1 MLRFLQKREH
11 QSPTSTPSNSGHCAV
26 EYSDLL
32 CVMLIWLNGWKAPQ
46 APQRHVV
53 SSCNPLFQH
62 KVLVCTSYLLHGL
75 FWWLHAWMNE
85 SVLVIILSQKPCRLL
100 LWNVVWAGLKEA
112 KNTLWT
118 ALSNITSVV
127 LLLPL
132 TVVALLPDLA
142 STTLCHSLW
151 QRSSSLSLCYYRIRI
166 LFNERSEFVNFISN
180 SIFWLSEKDSY
191 VMLVQPLGSCLS
203 RSWVVDPVFWGF
215 MMYFWFMKLCSS
227 VSSVVFTLLFVSPGL
242 SLLSSL

>member
-1 MLRFLQKREH
+1 M
-11 QSPTSTPSNSGHCAV
+11 
-26 EYSDLL
+26 
-32 CVMLIWLNGWKAPQ
+32 
-46 APQRHVV
+46 
-53 SSCNPLFQH
+53 
-62 KVLVCTSYLLHGL
+62 
-75 FWWLHAWMNE
+75 
-85 SVLVIILSQKPCRLL
+85 
-100 LWNVVWAGLKEA
+100 
-112 KNTLWT
+112 
-118 ALSNITSVV
+118 V

-151 QRSSSLSLCYYRIRI
+151 QRSSRLSLCYYRIRI

-203 RSWVVDPVFWGF
+203 RSWIVDPVFWGF
-215 MMYFWFMKLCSS
+215 MMYFWFNKLCSS

-242 SLLSSL
+242 SLLAFKFRLLFLPLSSPSTRPLPLAVCRVCKVTPCIILSG

>member
-1 MLRFLQKREH
+1 MVLFDRGRQITCLDEWILLSFLVKSHADFYCEMLFEQVYRKQK
-11 QSPTSTPSNSGHCAV
+11 
-26 EYSDLL
+26 
-32 CVMLIWLNGWKAPQ
+32 
-46 APQRHVV
+46 
-53 SSCNPLFQH
+53 
-62 KVLVCTSYLLHGL
+62 
-75 FWWLHAWMNE
+75 
-85 SVLVIILSQKPCRLL
+85 
-100 LWNVVWAGLKEA
+100 
-112 KNTLWT
+112 TLWS

-142 STTLCHSLW
+142 STALSHSLW
-151 QRSSSLSLCYYRIRI
+151 QRSSSLSLCWIRI
-166 LFNERSEFVNFISN
+166 LFNELSEFVHFISN
-180 SIFWLSEKDSY
+180 SIFWLSKKDSY